1 MVRITNGVDV
11 FEVTSGA
18 FEKIFSLQGY
28 VKVDDDVE
36 ETEVEAVEEVE
47 VEAVEDEFAELLEK
61 PISHWNKAEVKKFA
75 GAKGIDIAGTKSIVE
90 AKEIIK
96 QYL

>member
-1 MVRITNGVDV
+1 MVRITNGVDI

-18 FEKIFSLQGY
+18 FEKIFALQGY
-28 VKVDDDVE
+28 VKVNEDVE
-36 ETEVEAVEEVE
+36 EVIEVEEEE
-47 VEAVEDEFAELLEK
+47 LEAEAVEDEFAELLEK
-61 PISHWNKAEVKKFA
+61 PISQWNKAEVKKYA

-96 QYL
+96 KYL